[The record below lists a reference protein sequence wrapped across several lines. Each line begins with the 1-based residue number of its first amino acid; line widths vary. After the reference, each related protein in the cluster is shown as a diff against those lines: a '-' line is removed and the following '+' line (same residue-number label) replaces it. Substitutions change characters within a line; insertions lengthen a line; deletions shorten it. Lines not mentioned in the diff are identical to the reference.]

1 MPRLKAFLISAETC
15 SFIWFGYILTFS
27 CVAQYIEQD
36 KIQLLEPSYMKIL
49 SKFLLVVFTCYALP
63 SQAWW
68 FFSVNTTSDPVEVST
83 SNDKAHNEWLKKRFS
98 EQHQQLIPVVAVA
111 DMFFICNQVRK
122 LDKVDYKLNFLIT
135 EMDKN
140 TLAEKLGRCLGED
153 SMQSDVALNF
163 GLMGCFQGQLAHLP
177 KAEREQKMHLV
188 KQAVSSLSHNER
200 KKSFTR
206 CVTEQS
212 IHYLK

>member
-1 MPRLKAFLISAETC
+1 
-15 SFIWFGYILTFS
+15 
-27 CVAQYIEQD
+27 
-36 KIQLLEPSYMKIL
+36 MKIPL
-49 SKFLLVVFTCYALP
+49 NLLLIVLACYVFP

-68 FFSVNTTSDPVEVST
+68 FFSVNTASESVGVSPT
-83 SNDKAHNEWLKKRFS
+83 HEKANDEWLKKRFS
-98 EQHQQLIPVVAVA
+98 KQHQQLMPVVAVA

-122 LDKVDYKLNFLIT
+122 FDKADYKLNFLIT

-140 TLAEKLGRCLGED
+140 ILAEKLGRCLGED
-153 SMQSDVALNF
+153 TMQSDVALNF
-163 GLMGCFQGQLAHLP
+163 GLLGCFQGQLAHLP

-188 KQAVSSLSHNER
+188 KQAVSSLSHSER
-200 KKSFTR
+200 KKSFTQ